1 VLKAA
6 VLKSF
11 KSIKLRS
18 ASKWMQG
25 INILKRHSVILQ
37 SRIGFRVKD
46 YLNINEET
54 SFSF

>member
-1 VLKAA
+1 MLKAA